1 MAEKELSTSR
11 MLTIGIVAIVV
22 ATLGTSFLTS
32 YLLRGDRPA
41 AEQNTRPKNLVTMP
55 VGDFTVNLADQGGNH
70 YLRTSISLA
79 VKSSALANLQ
89 AEEPQIRDI
98 TIGVLRSKEKAAL
111 QDKKGLEALRK
122 ELLDRL
128 NQALGEGKVFAI
140 YFTDFVV
147 Q

>member
-1 MAEKELSTSR
+1 MN
-11 MLTIGIVAIVV
+11 
-22 ATLGTSFLTS
+22 
-32 YLLRGDRPA
+32 P
-41 AEQNTRPKNLVTMP
+41 
-55 VGDFTVNLADQGGNH
+55 ADQGGNH

>member
-89 AEEPQIRDI
+89 AEELNRDI

-111 QDKKGLEALRK
+111 QDKKGLEAL
-122 ELLDRL
+122 
-128 NQALGEGKVFAI
+128 QEGAFR
-140 YFTDFVV
+140 
-147 Q
+147 